1 MTKLKQKRI
10 EKRIS
15 QEDLSKMTNIK
26 LTTLQKYET
35 RRLIIDNANIDTMI
49 NLSKALECKIYDII
63 ENENTIRGLKS
74 VIRKKQVK

>member
-1 MTKLKQKRI
+1 MTKLKQIRI

-15 QEDLSKMTNIK
+15 QEDLSKIANIK

-35 RRLIIDNANIDTMI
+35 RRLTIDNANIDTMI

>member
-1 MTKLKQKRI
+1 MTKLKQKRL

-35 RRLIIDNANIDTMI
+35 RRLTIDNANIDTI
-49 NLSKALECKIYDII
+49 IILSKVLECKIYDII